1 MRKIRFFLAGILAAF
16 SLMMLAACSF
26 SGGKSSNSDNT
37 VITAPGTGAAA
48 PADSAGS
55 PTDNSEAV
63 TAQTDDG
70 TPLGPTLEYRDLCH
84 IYRKHGF

>member
-1 MRKIRFFLAGILAAF
+1 
-16 SLMMLAACSF
+16 
-26 SGGKSSNSDNT
+26 
-37 VITAPGTGAAA
+37 
-48 PADSAGS
+48 
-55 PTDNSEAV
+55 V